1 MFDSDVVEVYN
12 EGHDNWEAAQ
22 SMPIALRLFST
33 AVVGKVFIYKG
44 FCGQSVVNTEK
55 LETNHERRVRFCVR
69 RLFDRKAESIF

>member
-33 AVVGKVFIYKG
+33 AVVGKVFIYNG
-44 FCGQSVVNTEK
+44 FCGQSVVTTVK

-69 RLFDRKAESIF
+69 WLFDRKAESIF